1 MDIGKGNVTFWRGKE
16 SLHALLSM
24 LTGFELGKDVLFQAR
39 MKTTM
44 VSMRTY
50 YTQHGVHSSVKFI
63 PLYAAKRT
71 RKLS

>member
-1 MDIGKGNVTFWRGKE
+1 MNVGKGNVTFWRGKE

-39 MKTTM
+39 MKTM

-50 YTQHGVHSSVKFI
+50 YTQTWRPQFF
-63 PLYAAKRT
+63 
-71 RKLS
+71 

>member
-16 SLHALLSM
+16 SLHALLFM
-24 LTGFELGKDVLFQAR
+24 LTGFVLGKDVLFQAR

-50 YTQHGVHSSVKFI
+50 
-63 PLYAAKRT
+63 
-71 RKLS
+71 